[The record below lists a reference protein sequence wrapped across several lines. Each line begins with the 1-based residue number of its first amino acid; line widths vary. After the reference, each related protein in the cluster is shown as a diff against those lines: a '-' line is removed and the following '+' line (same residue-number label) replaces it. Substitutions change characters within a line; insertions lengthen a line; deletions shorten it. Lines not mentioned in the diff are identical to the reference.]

1 MPPNTNRATFLVDN
15 MIRWIWILL
24 FVSVGLYAADVPVTP
39 VESPPPEAL
48 NWLNL
53 IISGLTPMVV
63 LGIRKLVPKI
73 PKLVLP
79 LAVPLIGMGIDWVL
93 RMASVETG
101 GPIWGLVY
109 GAVGTWFYEAQK
121 GVRVAIAE
129 KELAPAGPDGSAKLA
144 EEKAKD

>member
-1 MPPNTNRATFLVDN
+1 MIKIFLFL
-15 MIRWIWILL
+15 MLGM
-24 FVSVGLYAADVPVTP
+24 VGLMGADVPVPP
-39 VESPPPEAL
+39 VDGQPAEAL

-93 RMASVETG
+93 RMASVETS

-144 EEKAKD
+144 EEKAKE